1 MYAVIK
7 TGGKQHRVSEGDVL
21 KIEKLAGQK
30 GDTIVFEEVLL
41 VSKEDQTRVG
51 TPIVEGA
58 KVVGEIVN
66 QGKGPKI
73 IIFKK
78 KRRKGFLKKT
88 GHRQP
93 LTDVRIKEISL
104 FEIRFRSDKLF
115 KSGRMQGP
123 GNPEERGVPETYG
136 ERRGMR
142 ETK

>member
-21 KIEKLAGQK
+21 KVEKLEGQK
-30 GDTIVFEEVLL
+30 GDAVVFEEVLL

-51 TPIVEGA
+51 TPVVEGA
-58 KVVGEIVN
+58 KVVGEIVH

-93 LTDVRIKEISL
+93 LTEVRIKEIA
-104 FEIRFRSDKLF
+104 F
-115 KSGRMQGP
+115 
-123 GNPEERGVPETYG
+123 
-136 ERRGMR
+136 
-142 ETK
+142 

>member
-21 KIEKLAGQK
+21 KIEKLEGQK

-58 KVVGEIVN
+58 KVVGEIVH

-88 GHRQP
+88 GHRQL
-93 LTDVRIKEISL
+93 LTEVRIKEISL
-104 FEIRFRSDKLF
+104 
-115 KSGRMQGP
+115 
-123 GNPEERGVPETYG
+123 
-136 ERRGMR
+136 
-142 ETK
+142 

>member
-1 MYAVIK
+1 MYSVIK

-21 KIEKLAGQK
+21 KVEKLEGQK
-30 GDTIVFEEVLL
+30 GDAVVFEEVLL

-51 TPIVEGA
+51 TPVVEGA
-58 KVVGEIVN
+58 KVVGEIVH

-93 LTDVRIKEISL
+93 LTQVRIKEIS
-104 FEIRFRSDKLF
+104 I
-115 KSGRMQGP
+115 
-123 GNPEERGVPETYG
+123 
-136 ERRGMR
+136 
-142 ETK
+142 

>member
-21 KIEKLAGQK
+21 KVEKLEGQK

-51 TPIVEGA
+51 TPVIVGA
-58 KVVGEIVN
+58 KVVGEIVH

-93 LTDVRIKEISL
+93 LTEVRIKEISL
-104 FEIRFRSDKLF
+104 
-115 KSGRMQGP
+115 
-123 GNPEERGVPETYG
+123 
-136 ERRGMR
+136 
-142 ETK
+142 